1 MTVLKNKA
9 ECVILSAS
17 HPSPSSGRTRGTVI
31 SIDAITT
38 SNDDDDDFRT
48 KTFFE
53 INLPKMIDILGNCNT
68 SKNFAADI
76 GEIKICK
83 KIINW
88 LQLWLSIFSFRLLS
102 SILKK
107 ILTAKLALG

>member
-53 INLPKMIDILGNCNT
+53 INLLKMIDILGNCNT

-76 GEIKICK
+76 GEI

>member
-53 INLPKMIDILGNCNT
+53 INLLKMIDILGRWNYFLTHYN
-68 SKNFAADI
+68 
-76 GEIKICK
+76 
-83 KIINW
+83 
-88 LQLWLSIFSFRLLS
+88 
-102 SILKK
+102 
-107 ILTAKLALG
+107 ILTDYFMYLEWA